1 MAHCPRAVLPK
12 GRRAFQGSARL
23 LTKEGGVPADD
34 SPLLFTGPAKTR
46 HSELAKE
53 QGYFH
58 EMLELSKTK
67 GKPFMATEGLTAA
80 ADTLVSNGTL
90 SLPACA
96 RGKVTLAA
104 LSFKQELYVYT
115 SSAIRVFRYSVVLPN
130 FSTEFVARHSLAP
143 FVCPGP

>member
-1 MAHCPRAVLPK
+1 MRRAVAHCPRAVLPK

-34 SPLLFTGPAKTR
+34 SPLLFPGPAKTR

-80 ADTLVSNGTL
+80 ADSPVFPFVAGDTLVSNGTL

-96 RGKVTLAA
+96 RGKVTLVA
-104 LSFKQELYVYT
+104 LSFKQVLYVYT
-115 SSAIRVFRYSVVLPN
+115 SRGSPCCKPAEESL
-130 FSTEFVARHSLAP
+130 ECGVA
-143 FVCPGP
+143 